1 MFLVNIL
8 GNIMEFC
15 YNLFGNYGWA
25 IVLFTIF
32 SKIVL
37 LPITIWVQ
45 KNSIKM
51 VKMQPEI
58 NQIKINYFGDK
69 DRIAEEQ
76 TKLYKREKYNAF
88 VSLIPLVV
96 QILLL
101 LGLVEVI
108 NHPLTYIAKTDNNL
122 SAELVSVALEND
134 EGLDS
139 ESSSLELTV
148 VEDIKNGRNIEQYS
162 EKIDNEQMDK
172 IKSINL
178 DFFGFDMGWIA
189 TREKGIAILIPI
201 IAGLSALVMCVGQ
214 NIMNVLQAEQSKA
227 NQWGMLI
234 LSVGLSL
241 YLGAFVPA
249 GVGLYWTA
257 SNLLAVLQQWLLNI
271 FISPKKYV
279 DYDALEKTSKQ
290 LKELAALNN
299 GAQKRTKE
307 QKKKEKD
314 DYKRF
319 FSVVNKHLVFYSES
333 NGFYKYYKGIIEYLL
348 NNTNITI
355 HYITSDFNDKI
366 FEMEKQ
372 NEQIKAYYI
381 EEKKLITL
389 MMKMDAD
396 VVVMTMP
403 DIQNYHIKR
412 SYVRKDIEYVYIPH
426 GMDSTNLTMRKG
438 STAHYDT
445 IFVTGKYQKEEEEK
459 NNEVYNL
466 QNRKIVEWG
475 YSVFD
480 DMLKNYEENK
490 EQINS
495 ENSET
500 TVLIAPSWQK
510 DNIIDLCLEDILNSL
525 KGKDYKVIV
534 RPHPQQVRHM
544 KDKFENMKEQYKDDK
559 NIEIQTDFS
568 SNKTVYSADLVIT
581 DWSSIAN
588 EFAYTTKKPVLF
600 VDTPMKIMNPEYE
613 KIGIEPINIWS
624 RNVMG
629 EAVPVDE
636 CNKIDEVVEKILKER
651 DNYKEKIENLVNDS
665 VYNIGHSAEVGA
677 NYIIEAIQNKIQERK
692 EEN

>member
-1 MFLVNIL
+1 MFLISIL
-8 GNIMEFC
+8 GDIMQFC
-15 YNLFGNYGWA
+15 YNLFGNYGWT
-25 IVLFTIF
+25 IILFTIF
-32 SKIVL
+32 SKVVL
-37 LPITIWVQ
+37 LPVTIWVQ
-45 KNSIKM
+45 INSIKM

-88 VSLIPLVV
+88 VSLVPLIV

-108 NHPLTYIAKTDNNL
+108 NHPLTYIAKTDSNVTT
-122 SAELVSVALEND
+122 ELVNVAIAND
-134 EGLDS
+134 EGLDA

-148 VEDIKNGRNIEQYS
+148 VEDIKNGKNIDKYS
-162 EKIDNEQMDK
+162 EKVDDNQMEK
-172 IKSINL
+172 IKGINL

-201 IAGLSALVMCVGQ
+201 IAGLSALIMCIGQ
-214 NIMNVLQAEQSKA
+214 NLMNVLQAEQSKA
-227 NQWGMLI
+227 NQWSMLA

-271 FISPKKYV
+271 FINPKKHVNYEE
-279 DYDALEKTSKQ
+279 LERTDKQ
-290 LKELAALNN
+290 LKELTDLNK
-299 GAQKRTKE
+299 GANKRTKD
-307 QKKKEKD
+307 QIKKEKD
-314 DYKRF
+314 DYKKF
-319 FSVVNKHLVFYSES
+319 FSIVNKHLVFYSES
-333 NGFYKYYKGIIEYLL
+333 NGFYKYYKGMIEYLL
-348 NNTNITI
+348 KNTNIVI
-355 HYITSDFNDKI
+355 HYITSDYNDKI
-366 FEMEKQ
+366 FEMEKE
-372 NEQIKAYYI
+372 NNQIKAYYI

-412 SYVRKDIEYVYIPH
+412 SYVRKDIEYIYIPH
-426 GMDSTNLTMRKG
+426 GMDSNNLTMRKG

-445 IFVTGKYQKEEEEK
+445 IFAIGKYQKEEEEK
-459 NNEVYNL
+459 NNEVYSL
-466 QNRKIVEWG
+466 NRKIVEWG

-480 DMLKNYEENK
+480 DMLSNYEANK
-490 EQINS
+490 DTINAES
-495 ENSET
+495 SGT
-500 TVLIAPSWQK
+500 TILIAPSWQK
-510 DNIIDLCLEDILNSL
+510 DNIIDLCLEDILDSMKNT
-525 KGKDYKVIV
+525 KYKVIV

-544 KDKFENMKEQYKDDK
+544 KDKFENMKEQYKDNK

-568 SNKTVYSADLVIT
+568 SNRTVYSADLVVT

-600 VDTPMKIMNPEYE
+600 VDTPMKVMNPDYE
-613 KIGIEPINIWS
+613 KLEIEPINIWS

-629 EAVPVDE
+629 QSISVED
-636 CNKIDEVVEKILKER
+636 CRKINEVVEKILKEK
-651 DNYKEKIENLVNDS
+651 DDYKEKIEKLVNDS
-665 VYNIGHSAEVGA
+665 VYNIGNSAEVGA
-677 NYIIEAIQNKIQERK
+677 NYIIEAIQNKINERK
-692 EEN
+692 KEE

>member
-1 MFLVNIL
+1 MFLVSIL
-8 GNIMEFC
+8 GNIMQFC

-25 IVLFTIF
+25 IILFTIF

-37 LPITIWVQ
+37 LPVTIWVQ
-45 KNSIKM
+45 INSIKM

-88 VSLIPLVV
+88 VSLIPLIV

-108 NHPLTYIAKTDNNL
+108 NHPLTYIAKTDSNITT
-122 SAELVSVALEND
+122 ELVNVALAND
-134 EGLDS
+134 EGLDP

-148 VEDIKNGRNIEQYS
+148 VEDIKNERNIDKYS
-162 EKIDNEQMDK
+162 EKIDNDQMEK
-172 IKSINL
+172 IKGINL

-201 IAGLSALVMCVGQ
+201 IAGISALIMCVGQ
-214 NIMNVLQAEQSKA
+214 NMMNVLQAEQSKA

-271 FISPKKYV
+271 FINPKKHVNYEE
-279 DYDALEKTSKQ
+279 LERTNKQ
-290 LKELAALNN
+290 LKELEELNKD
-299 GAQKRTKE
+299 GQKRTKE

-319 FSVVNKHLVFYSES
+319 FSIVNKHLVFYSES

-348 NNTNITI
+348 KNTNITI
-355 HYITSDFNDKI
+355 HYITSDYNDKI
-366 FEMEKQ
+366 FEMEKE
-372 NEQIKAYYI
+372 NSQIKAYYI

-412 SYVRKDIEYVYIPH
+412 SYVRKDIEYIYIPH
-426 GMDSTNLTMRKG
+426 GMDSLNLTMRKG
-438 STAHYDT
+438 SMDHYDT
-445 IFVTGKYQKEEEEK
+445 VFATGKYQKEEAEK
-459 NNEVYNL
+459 TNEVYKI

-475 YSVFD
+475 YTLLDSMIKD
-480 DMLKNYEENK
+480 YAQNTEESK
-490 EQINS
+490 
-495 ENSET
+495 ET

-510 DNIIDLCLEDILNSL
+510 DNIIDLCLEDILDSM
-525 KGKDYKVIV
+525 KDSEYKVIV
-534 RPHPQQVRHM
+534 RPHPQQVRRM
-544 KDKFENMKEQYKDDK
+544 KDKFDNMKEQYKANK

-568 SNKTVYSADLVIT
+568 SNNTVFNASLMIT
-581 DWSSIAN
+581 DWSGIAY
-588 EFAYTTKKPVLF
+588 EYAYTTKKPVLF
-600 VDTPMKIMNPEYE
+600 VDTPMKIMNPDYE
-613 KIGIEPINIWS
+613 KIGVEPINIWS
-624 RNVMG
+624 RHVVG
-629 EAVPVDE
+629 ESIPVEE
-636 CNKIDEVVEKILKER
+636 CKNIKSVVEKILKEK
-651 DNYKEKIENLVNDS
+651 DDYKEKIENLVNEG
-665 VYNIGHSAEVGA
+665 VYNIGKSDEVGA
-677 NYIIEAIQNKIQERK
+677 NYIIEAIQNKINERK
-692 EEN
+692 KEE

>member
-1 MFLVNIL
+1 M
-8 GNIMEFC
+8 
-15 YNLFGNYGWA
+15 
-25 IVLFTIF
+25 
-32 SKIVL
+32 
-37 LPITIWVQ
+37 
-45 KNSIKM
+45 
-51 VKMQPEI
+51 
-58 NQIKINYFGDK
+58 
-69 DRIAEEQ
+69 
-76 TKLYKREKYNAF
+76 
-88 VSLIPLVV
+88 
-96 QILLL
+96 
-101 LGLVEVI
+101 
-108 NHPLTYIAKTDNNL
+108 

>member
-1 MFLVNIL
+1 MFLISIL
-8 GNIMEFC
+8 GNIMNFC

-25 IVLFTIF
+25 IILFTIF

-108 NHPLTYIAKTDNNL
+108 NHPLTYIAKTDSNL
-122 SAELVSVALEND
+122 SAELVNIALAND
-134 EGLDS
+134 EGLDP

-148 VEDIKNGRNIEQYS
+148 VEDIKNGRNIAQYS
-162 EKIDNEQMDK
+162 EKIDEEQMDK
-172 IKSINL
+172 IKNINL

-201 IAGLSALVMCVGQ
+201 IAGISALIMCVGQ

-271 FISPKKYV
+271 FINPKKYV
-279 DYDALEKTSKQ
+279 NYEELERTDKQ
-290 LKELAALNN
+290 LKELAELNKD
-299 GAQKRTKE
+299 GKKRTKE
-307 QKKKEKD
+307 QKIKEKE
-314 DYKRF
+314 DYKKF
-319 FSVVNKHLVFYSES
+319 FSIVNKHLVFYSEG
-333 NGFYKYYKGIIEYLL
+333 NGFYKYYKGMIEYILK
-348 NNTNITI
+348 NTNIVI
-355 HYITSDFNDKI
+355 HYITSDYNDKI
-366 FEMEKQ
+366 FEKEKE

-412 SYVRKDIEYVYIPH
+412 SYVRKDIEYIYIPH
-426 GMDSTNLTMRKG
+426 GMDSNNLTMRNG

-445 IFVTGKYQKEEEEK
+445 VFAVGKYQKEEEEK
-459 NNEVYNL
+459 NNEIYNL
-466 QNRKIVEWG
+466 KRKIVEWG
-475 YSVFD
+475 YTVFD
-480 DMLKNYEENK
+480 DMLENYEANK
-490 EQINS
+490 EEINA
-495 ENSET
+495 ENSES

-510 DNIIDLCLEDILNSL
+510 DNIIDLCLEDILDSL
-525 KGKDYKVIV
+525 KQSQYKVIV

-544 KDKFENMKEQYKDDK
+544 KDKFENMKEQYKDNK

-600 VDTPMKIMNPEYE
+600 VDTPMKIMNPDYE
-613 KIGIEPINIWS
+613 KLEIEPINIWS

-629 EAVPVDE
+629 KSITVEDCKKIKEFVEQILSEKDE
-636 CNKIDEVVEKILKER
+636 
-651 DNYKEKIENLVNDS
+651 YKEKIEKLVNDS
-665 VYNIGHSAEVGA
+665 VYNIGHSAEIGA
-677 NYIIEAIQNKIQERK
+677 DYIIEAIQNKINERK
-692 EEN
+692 KEK